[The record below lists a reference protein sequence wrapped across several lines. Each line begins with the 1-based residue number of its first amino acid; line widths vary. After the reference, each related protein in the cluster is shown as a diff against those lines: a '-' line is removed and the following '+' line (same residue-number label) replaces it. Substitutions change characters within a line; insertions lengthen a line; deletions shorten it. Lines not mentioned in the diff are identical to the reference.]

1 MAVDYQHGMA
11 FLIGKQNMQV
21 QTVITVVVQEDSQ
34 KGGTALEHSS
44 YTSVPVLSVVHQ
56 PSPQLSERVQWKMF
70 YFSRC
75 PQATR
80 HAPFGQTTVE
90 V

>member
-11 FLIGKQNMQV
+11 FFIGKQNMH
-21 QTVITVVVQEDSQ
+21 VITVVVQEDSQ

-75 PQATR
+75 PQAT
-80 HAPFGQTTVE
+80 
-90 V
+90 